1 MSRVLIVYI
10 TTGLSTGGAE
20 IILYRILSKINREYF
35 SPVVISLM
43 DYGRLGDK
51 IEALD
56 IPIYTIGIKKGM
68 PPTPASI
75 WRIIHIVR
83 KLKPNLIQG
92 WMYHG
97 NLAAQLVSYLS
108 FTKIPVLWSIHSS
121 IYSLGLTKKMTATVI
136 KLCAGISKAPSKI
149 MYVSQIGK
157 LQHENLGYS
166 NQNSCV
172 IPNGTDTSVFKP
184 SVEARL
190 TVRKELGLSENT
202 FLIGL
207 ICRYHPMKDHANFLQ
222 AAAILLKNYPDT
234 NFLLIGT
241 EVTLENQILYQL
253 IQELGIIDRVHLL
266 GERTDIPRLTAAL
279 DIASSSSAYGEG
291 WPLIIGEAMS
301 CGVPCVVTDV
311 GDSGW
316 IVADTGRIV
325 PPKNSEALA
334 NAWQELLM
342 MDSEQRQKLGM
353 SARQRV
359 VENFSLE
366 AVVNRYE
373 AIYSEIL
380 K

>member
-1 MSRVLIVYI
+1 MSRISIVYI
-10 TTGLSTGGAE
+10 STGLSTGGAQ
-20 IILYRILSKINREYF
+20 IILYRILSQINQENF

-43 DYGRLGDK
+43 GSEKLGEQ
-51 IEALD
+51 IEALG
-56 IPIYTIGIKKGM
+56 IPVYNIGMKPGTL
-68 PPTPASI
+68 PTPANI
-75 WRIIHIVR
+75 WRLIHIVR

-97 NLAAQLVSYLS
+97 NLAAQLASYLS
-108 FTKIPVLWSIHSS
+108 FTKIPVFWSIHSS
-121 IYSLGLTKKMTATVI
+121 IYSLTLPKKMTASVI
-136 KLCAGISKAPSKI
+136 KLCAGISQIPKKI
-149 MYVSQIGK
+149 IYVSQIGK
-157 LQHENLGYS
+157 SQHEKIGYY
-166 NQNSCV
+166 NQNGCV
-172 IPNGTDTSVFKP
+172 IPNGTDTSVFIP

-241 EVTLENQILYQL
+241 EVTLENQVLYRL

-266 GERTDIPRLTAAL
+266 GERTDIPRLTATL

-291 WPLIIGEAMS
+291 WPLILGEAMS

-316 IVADTGRIV
+316 IVGDTGRVV
-325 PPKNSEALA
+325 PPRNSEALA
-334 NAWQELLM
+334 NAWQELLTL
-342 MDSEQRQKLGM
+342 DSEQRQKLGM

-359 VENFSLE
+359 IENFSLE
-366 AVVNRYE
+366 AVVNQYE
-373 AIYSEIL
+373 AIYSEIV